1 MGYKEEIDGILA
13 ELKDPRHRQILE
25 GILEEEKKILNRKD
39 ARGSGVLN
47 RIEDIVKER
56 IQSNDY

>member
-1 MGYKEEIDGILA
+1 MGYKEEIDKILD
-13 ELKDPRHRQILE
+13 ELKDPRYHQILKD
-25 GILEEEKKILNRKD
+25 ILEEEKKILNRKD

-56 IQSNDY
+56 IQPNDH